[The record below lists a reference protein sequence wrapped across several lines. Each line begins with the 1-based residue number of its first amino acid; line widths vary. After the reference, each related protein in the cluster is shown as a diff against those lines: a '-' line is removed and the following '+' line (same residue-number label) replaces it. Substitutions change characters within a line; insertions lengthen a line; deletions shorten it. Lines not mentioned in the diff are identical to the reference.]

1 MESWAVQTMYTSLSF
16 WLRSF
21 SRDASQW
28 RLLQNSIFAK
38 RLITNRNSFSPTAP
52 SFLRMYFYKNDVY
65 RGLLLNF
72 CCEES
77 CKFTRT
83 KLQMGY
89 QAYFQTGFFVTCLHA
104 NLCPFLLIWPQK
116 GYFVGPF
123 LRHPQTSRKFRNFI
137 CIKSK
142 DISLQSLQSFRHMK
156 DTKFTSG
163 L

>member
-21 SRDASQW
+21 SRDASQR

-38 RLITNRNSFSPTAP
+38 RLITNRNSFSPTAL

-65 RGLLLNF
+65 RGCCLNF

-89 QAYFQTGFFVTCLHA
+89 QAYVQTSFFVDMSSCA

-116 GYFVGPF
+116 GYIVGPF
-123 LRHPQTSRKFRNFI
+123 LRHQLTSRKFRNFI

-142 DISLQSLQSFRHMK
+142 DISLHSLQSLK
-156 DTKFTSG
+156 DTSS